1 MYLTLK
7 FLLTLTLTVDKY
19 LRTSDKSL
27 YLNLLRLFDVCLEIL
42 SGSKKILWI

>member
-27 YLNLLRLFDVCLEIL
+27 YLNLLRLCDVCLEIL